1 MVMILTVWASEFAA
15 QSTVDETL
23 IAAIAEGD
31 TEALRHVYGAVSAS
45 VYGFALSITKN
56 AHDAEDVLQDTF
68 VTIYEKAATYQPQGK
83 PLAWILTIAR
93 NHALMRIRSRKRE
106 ASFEDEVSDNS
117 LAFSRIEQPEERW
130 AVETLLSLLNEEER
144 QIVVL
149 HAVAGLKNREIA
161 AVMKLP
167 LGTVLSKYNRAV
179 KKLKA
184 HREKENIAYE
194 NI

>member
-15 QSTVDETL
+15 SSTVDDTL
-23 IAAIAEGD
+23 IAAIAAGD
-31 TEALRHVYGAVSAS
+31 TASLHRLYDAVSGS
-45 VYGFALSITKN
+45 VYGFALSITKQPQ
-56 AHDAEDVLQDTF
+56 DAEDVLQDTF
-68 VTIYEKAATYQPQGK
+68 VTIYDKALTYQPQGK
-83 PLAWILTIAR
+83 PMAWILTIAR

-106 ASFEDEVSDNS
+106 ASFEETVADNS
-117 LAFSRIEQPEERW
+117 LSFSRIERPEDRQ
-130 AVETLLSLLNEEER
+130 AVETLLTILTEEER

-161 AVMKLP
+161 AVTELP

-184 HREKENIAYE
+184 YWEKEEEVYE

>member
-31 TEALRHVYGAVSAS
+31 TEALHRVYGAVSAS

-68 VTIYEKAATYQPQGK
+68 LTIYEKAATYQPQGK

-93 NHALMRIRSRKRE
+93 NHALMRFRDRKRE
-106 ASFEDEVSDNS
+106 ASFEDAVSDNS
-117 LAFSRIEQPEERW
+117 LAFSRIERPEERW

-167 LGTVLSKYNRAV
+167 LGTVLSK
-179 KKLKA
+179 
-184 HREKENIAYE
+184 
-194 NI
+194 

>member
-68 VTIYEKAATYQPQGK
+68 VTIYEKAATYRPQGK

-106 ASFEDEVSDNS
+106 ASFEDAVSDNS
-117 LAFSRIEQPEERW
+117 LAFSRIERPEERW

-144 QIVVL
+144 QIVAL

-184 HREKENIAYE
+184 HREKEDIAYE